1 MCRFLLVLACL
12 PLLAQNPV
20 AELNSLY
27 REYYEFRLREF
38 PESATSAGRTE
49 YNGRWTDWS
58 PAAAERRRASYRVFL
73 ERAGRHTT
81 AALPAGE
88 RLNHRLFIDTLE
100 RELSTFDLDSYYMA
114 ASHYGGVIRGVPSA
128 FESAPSRTV
137 KDFEDRIARLE
148 AAPALMDGM
157 IAAAQEGLRRKLL
170 MPRRSVELA
179 AGIYASQA
187 ESDLARAPM
196 LKAFREMPASI
207 PEAGRA
213 RLRVRAERAY
223 RESYLPA
230 WRKFAGYLRD
240 TYSPATRTTLGMS
253 GNYNGAELYQALIRE
268 HTTTKLSARE
278 IHETGLSEM
287 ERLQKAMAEIRRSAG
302 FTGSAAEFE
311 AKVLTAPGLRFHG
324 EAEILAHGRDIAKRI
339 DPLLPN
345 LFRKLP
351 RMPYGV
357 EAIPQAVARTM
368 APHYRPPALD
378 GSRAGYFFLR
388 TVDPE
393 SQSRC
398 CMASLILHEAV
409 PGHHLQ
415 VALAR
420 EMESVP
426 DFRKMAGYT
435 AYSEGWGLYAES
447 LGDELGVYGSPLERY
462 GRYQTEIMRAARLV
476 VDTGVHALGWT
487 REQMIAAMQPAKGG
501 WMNDDFIA
509 SEVDRYI
516 AMPGQALAYKIGG
529 LRIEALRRKAEQAL
543 GSRFDVREF
552 HDVVLR
558 NGALPLD
565 ILEEEVDNWI
575 AAKGR

>member
-1 MCRFLLVLACL
+1 MWRFLLALACL
-12 PLLAQNPV
+12 PLWAQNPV
-20 AELNSLY
+20 VELNNLY
-27 REYYEFRLREF
+27 REYYEFSLREF
-38 PESATSAGRTE
+38 PENATSAGRTE
-49 YNGRWTDWS
+49 YNGRWTDHS
-58 PAAAERRRASYRVFL
+58 PAAVERRRAAYRGFL
-73 ERAGRHTT
+73 ERAGRYAP
-81 AALPAGE
+81 AALPVSE
-88 RLNHRLFIDTLE
+88 RLNHRLFTDLLE
-100 RELSTFDLDSYYMA
+100 RELSDLDLSSYYMT
-114 ASHYGGVIRGVPSA
+114 ASHYGGVVRSVPAA
-128 FESAPSRTV
+128 FDAAPSRTV

-148 AAPALMDGM
+148 ASPQLICGM
-157 IAAAQEGLRRKLL
+157 IAAAQEGLKRKLQ

-179 AGIYASQA
+179 ARIYAAQA
-187 ESDLARAPM
+187 EPDLARAPL
-196 LKAFREMPASI
+196 LKAFREMPEAI
-207 PEAGRA
+207 PEASRTRLRA
-213 RLRVRAERAY
+213 RAEQAY

-230 WRKFAGYLRD
+230 WRKLAAYLRD
-240 TYSPATRTTLGMS
+240 TYARATRSSDGMS
-253 GNYNGAELYQALIRE
+253 GNYNGAELYQVMIRR

-278 IHETGLSEM
+278 IHEIGLREVD
-287 ERLQKAMAEIRRSAG
+287 RLQRAMAEIRRSSG
-302 FTGSAAEFE
+302 FTGTAEEFE
-311 AKVLTAPGLRFHG
+311 AKVLNAPGLRFRS
-324 EAEILAHGRDIAKRI
+324 EAEILTHGRDISKQI
-339 DPLLPN
+339 DPQLPR
-345 LFRKLP
+345 LFSKLP

-357 EAIPQAVARTM
+357 EAIPAAVARTM
-368 APHYRPPALD
+368 APHYRAPALD
-378 GSRAGYFFLR
+378 GSRAGYFYLR

-420 EMESVP
+420 EMENVP
-426 DFRKMAGYT
+426 DFRRMAGYT

-501 WMNDDFIA
+501 WMNDEFIA

-529 LRIEALRRKAEQAL
+529 LRIEALRRKAERTL
-543 GSRFDVREF
+543 GARFDTREF
-552 HDVVLR
+552 HGVVLR

-565 ILEEEVDNWI
+565 ILEEEVDNWL